1 MSDLMIDIETLSI
14 KPNAVVLTLGAVQ
27 FDPFSPVETFFSE
40 TYFRFDI
47 EEQLDLDRDVNED
60 TIEWWGK
67 QSDESKLEALTD
79 EGRVKFSEY
88 SAILTKL
95 VVNSKRVWAQGPTF
109 DMCILENLYRQ
120 KSTPIPWQYYNVR
133 DSRTLLQALGDSR
146 NAGAK
151 AHNALEDCKE
161 QIRAIKRVV
170 SKFNLTT
177 L

>member
-1 MSDLMIDIETLSI
+1 MADLMIDIETLSI
-14 KPNAVVLTLGAVQ
+14 LPNAVVLTLGAVQ
-27 FDPFSPVETFFSE
+27 FDPFDPSERFFTE
-40 TYFRFDI
+40 NYFRFDI
-47 EEQLDLDRDVNED
+47 EEQLELGRDVNDD
-60 TIEWWGK
+60 TVDWWGR
-67 QSDESKLEALTD
+67 QSEESRNEALSD
-79 EGRVKFSEY
+79 DNRMKFSEY
-88 SAILTKL
+88 YPVLTKM
-95 VVNSKRVWAQGPTF
+95 VVGSKRVWAQGPVF

-120 KSTPIPWQYYNVR
+120 NQTPIPWQYYNVR

-170 SKFNLTT
+170 SKFGLTT